1 MIRLHMNA
9 PDEAFLKCEATDD
22 EVRLHLADLLVQFV
36 HDGGNGGAQNSQTC
50 GCDMQA
56 IPVEELDEMWNG
68 GVSGGEASQEASA
81 ISSEELEKMWN
92 EV

>member
-1 MIRLHMNA
+1 
-9 PDEAFLKCEATDD
+9 
-22 EVRLHLADLLVQFV
+22 
-36 HDGGNGGAQNSQTC
+36 
-50 GCDMQA
+50 MQA